1 MQNLI
6 LNILMSQCPRCSD
19 RLEFTAGRCA
29 RSSINHNHNH
39 NGNSE
44 PINLQ
49 DLETKLVEWVTKNK
63 EEIKL
68 VLAEQ
73 HELNVR
79 LQKISWRDYDT
90 ELEKEVREVG
100 YKVTKFTNGLCNLIP
115 VLGLIHNQ
123 DDTNNSNNHLIH
135 ILKQLCYS

>member
-6 LNILMSQCPRCSD
+6 LNILMGQCPRCCE

-39 NGNSE
+39 SSE
-44 PINLQ
+44 PTSLQ
-49 DLETKLVEWVTKNK
+49 DLETKLLEWITKNK
-63 EEIKL
+63 EEIKI
-68 VLAEQ
+68 VLAQ
-73 HELNVR
+73 QNELNSR

-90 ELEKEVREVG
+90 EFEEEVHAVG
-100 YKVTKFTNGLCNLIP
+100 YKVTKFTNGLCRLIP

-135 ILKQLCYS
+135 ILEQLCNS